1 MGTMRISLSDLG
13 KRYNREWIFRHLNYE
28 FEQQHRYAITGSNG
42 SGKSTFMQILSGTIH
57 HSEGKIVH
65 RFNKQN
71 IDPEKIFHL
80 VSFSA
85 PYIEIP
91 DEFNFQEILAFH
103 FRFKKVRNNC
113 SHEEIIDLSGLKKS
127 AGKQIRYYSSGMKQR
142 VRLCL
147 SFFADTPLL
156 LLDEPCTNL
165 DASGISWYK
174 EMMARHTEGR
184 LVIISSNDSQ
194 EYETCNR
201 VLAMEDF
208 KKI

>member
-1 MGTMRISLSDLG
+1 MRISLSDLG
-13 KRYNREWIFRHLNYE
+13 KRYNREWIFRHLDYE
-28 FEQQHRYAITGSNG
+28 FEQHHRYAITGSNG
-42 SGKSTFMQILSGTIH
+42 SGKSTLMQILSGTIH
-57 HSEGKIVH
+57 HNEGNIVH
-65 RFNKQN
+65 IFNNQH
-71 IDPEKIFHL
+71 IIPEKIFKL

-103 FRFKKVRNNC
+103 FRFKKVKNHC
-113 SHEEIIDLSGLKKS
+113 SHEEIIELSGLNKS

-165 DASGISWYK
+165 DSSGISWYK
-174 EMMARHTEGR
+174 EMMEKYSEGR